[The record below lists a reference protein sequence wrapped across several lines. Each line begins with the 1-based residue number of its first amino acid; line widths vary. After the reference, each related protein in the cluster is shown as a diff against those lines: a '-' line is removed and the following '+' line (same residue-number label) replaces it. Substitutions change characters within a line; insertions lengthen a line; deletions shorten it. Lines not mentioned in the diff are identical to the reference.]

1 MNFERKLLPDSYL
14 AIDFIQYIINKLY
27 FVRIREHLIT
37 WNLITYLTVSVND
50 LQCGRPLTYFNYQT
64 HITYSKEKTSRHIR
78 IQNIKTVKTSYMTQ
92 HALTILTLVARKLTL
107 TRQTPAAE

>member
-37 WNLITYLTVSVND
+37 
-50 LQCGRPLTYFNYQT
+50 
-64 HITYSKEKTSRHIR
+64 
-78 IQNIKTVKTSYMTQ
+78 
-92 HALTILTLVARKLTL
+92 
-107 TRQTPAAE
+107 